1 MSEKK
6 SIKISF
12 KSILIE
18 TAITIVLFLLL
29 SMFVTVLI
37 NGGFLKP
44 QYLKPISMLSLFI
57 SSITA
62 AVIRR
67 TGNVVKGLLNAA
79 IIILIIIIVSAC
91 QKGSGA
97 DAKNTILRGIVVA
110 LGKVIPNVIKTSG
123 RRSKK
128 RKRAR

>member
-6 SIKISF
+6 SIRINL

-18 TAITIVLFLLL
+18 TAITLALFLLL
-29 SMFVTVLI
+29 SLFVTVLI

-44 QYLKPISMLSLFI
+44 QYLKLISMLSLFI

-67 TGNVVKGLLNAA
+67 TGNIVKGLLNAA
-79 IIILIIIIVSAC
+79 MIILIIIIVSAC

-97 DAKNTILRGIVVA
+97 DAKNTILSGIVVA
-110 LGKVIPNVIKTSG
+110 VGKVIPNVINASG

-128 RKRAR
+128 RRRAR